1 MITASDV
8 VTTFGAHSFDSTV
21 RTLLEYNVLIILL
34 MALTDGTEE
43 HFGLEDEDLVLT
55 VGTLFLDTNHLDVF
69 KVPMLTQYIAHALRA
84 SRTVSVHMV
93 FVQTGEIIGVS
104 LMDQNLQRDLQR
116 SDNRFVFVME
126 IARICLANVKSLVI
140 YLGFSPRFKPV
151 VVVSTCIAPLQEPLH
166 IENG

>member
-1 MITASDV
+1 
-8 VTTFGAHSFDSTV
+8 
-21 RTLLEYNVLIILL
+21 
-34 MALTDGTEE
+34 
-43 HFGLEDEDLVLT
+43 
-55 VGTLFLDTNHLDVF
+55 
-69 KVPMLTQYIAHALRA
+69 
-84 SRTVSVHMV
+84 MV